1 MVEFDRIPSI
11 AKYLS
16 LVFLLAWLGR
26 STVWYFLPIYI
37 ERHIASVFLVGIV
50 TSLPAALPVLLDIP
64 VGNLVQRTGEKA
76 VILLG
81 LVVGA
86 MPPLLYFTA
95 VPLFLVGG
103 KLMEGVA
110 KSLIWNGGWSVSMK
124 SADGDVEGEALSVFL
139 LGVNIAVVIG
149 PFIGG
154 YLIAS
159 RGFPLTFGLW
169 VFTSLLSV
177 SVFLSY
183 IGLEEKRGFLDSLEE
198 LFHGNTYSND
208 WRHLKDNWGPL
219 RFPLTLVFLYSII
232 FSFYWLAI
240 PLLLD
245 RMEASFP
252 MMGIIFGLA
261 ALPKTFQFIFG
272 DLADHIGKKRVVLL
286 ASLVLTP
293 ILVSM
298 NFVTDTLLIGALFF
312 AARIFSSGMSPAIHS
327 LFDSRTPDDLESE
340 LTGFME
346 FFKHAGQALGP
357 VIAGAAASL
366 WSMNAAFL
374 VAAAVSVSI
383 FVAVLIG
390 D

>member
-1 MVEFDRIPSI
+1 MEFDRIPAI

-81 LVVGA
+81 LIIGA
-86 MPPLLYFTA
+86 IPPVLYFTA
-95 VPLFLVGG
+95 LPVLLVGG
-103 KLMEGVA
+103 KLMEGVS
-110 KSLIWNGGWSVSMK
+110 KSLVWNGGWSVSMR
-124 SADGDVEGEALSVFL
+124 SSDGDVEGEALSVFL
-139 LGVNIAVVIG
+139 LGVNIAIVLG
-149 PFIGG
+149 PIIGG

-177 SVFLSY
+177 LVFLSY
-183 IGLEEKRGFLDSLEE
+183 IGLEEKRGFLDSLED
-198 LFHGNTYSND
+198 LFHRDTYSND
-208 WRHLKDNWGPL
+208 WHHLKENWSAL

-252 MMGIIFGLA
+252 VMGIIFGLA
-261 ALPKTFQFIFG
+261 ALPKTFQFLFG
-272 DLADHIGKKRVVLL
+272 DLADHIGKRNVVLL

-293 ILVSM
+293 VLIAMSSVQGKI
-298 NFVTDTLLIGALFF
+298 LIGVLFF
-312 AARIFSSGMSPAIHS
+312 VARIFSSGMSPAIHS
-327 LFDSRTPDDLESE
+327 LFDSRCPEELESE

-357 VIAGAAASL
+357 VIAGTAASL
-366 WSMNAAFL
+366 WSLNASFL

-383 FVAVLIG
+383 FAAAFLG